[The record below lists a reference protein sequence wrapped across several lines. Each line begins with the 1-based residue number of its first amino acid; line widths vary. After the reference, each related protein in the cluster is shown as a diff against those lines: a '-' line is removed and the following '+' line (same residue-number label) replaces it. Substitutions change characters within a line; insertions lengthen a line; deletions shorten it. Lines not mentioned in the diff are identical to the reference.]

1 MRLRSLL
8 GRSRC
13 FHSFI
18 QDLLED
24 VSFCSSSWLDLE
36 EGGGGVQIP
45 HSAYRLQGGFLD
57 GPSMISYA
65 ALSLHQVVCA
75 ASAAHQEASSNKFN
89 DGKVIQQ

>member
-1 MRLRSLL
+1 MQLWSLL

-36 EGGGGVQIP
+36 EGEQIP
-45 HSAYRLQGGFLD
+45 RSAYRLQGAFLD
-57 GPSMISYA
+57 GPFMILYTVLIKPNQAMYA
-65 ALSLHQVVCA
+65 AKAVHS
-75 ASAAHQEASSNKFN
+75 EASSNKFN
-89 DGKVIQQ
+89 DGKVIQY

>member
-1 MRLRSLL
+1 MQLWSLL

-36 EGGGGVQIP
+36 EGEGILC
-45 HSAYRLQGGFLD
+45 SAYRLQGAFLD
-57 GPSMISYA
+57 GPFMILYT
-65 ALSLHQVVCA
+65 ALIKPNQALCA
-75 ASAAHQEASSNKFN
+75 ADAVHQEASSNKFN
-89 DGKVIQQ
+89 DRKVIQY